1 MKIKVSMAIIL
12 GMALFLSGCETIK
25 IMLGTSIKHLEKAR
39 VDGVTMSFDCAFE
52 ECFDAVLSLATNEDM
67 GDSMSGEK
75 PFEVFKKDR
84 VKSYIVVMG
93 LQGNIDTTEAG
104 VFFTTLEGQGTKI
117 EVSSLSISAKEK
129 VSKAVFRELNLRY
142 NHINQ

>member
-1 MKIKVSMAIIL
+1 MKIKLSMAIIL
-12 GMALFLSGCETIK
+12 GVAVCLSGCETIK

-75 PFEVFKKDR
+75 PFEIFKKDR

-104 VFFTTLEGQGTKI
+104 IFFTTLEGQGTRI
-117 EVSSLSISAKEK
+117 EISSLSTSAKEK

-142 NHINQ
+142 NHIN

>member
-1 MKIKVSMAIIL
+1 MKIKVSMAVIL
-12 GMALFLSGCETIK
+12 GLALFLSGCETIK

-84 VKSYIVVMG
+84 VRGYIVVMG

-104 VFFTTLEGQGTKI
+104 IFFTTLEGQGTKI
-117 EVSSLSISAKEK
+117 EISSLSISAKEK